1 MSIRPT
7 AAVAGE
13 PEPEPKPKPE
23 PTAARPARSSSRLE
37 EVLQAGLRKLSLE
50 QGETAVFAE
59 TPEQAERASRP
70 GVVGDE
76 AYRGVVQNMHDDAVF
91 AMGFRHM
98 LWDLRADFYPK
109 QNTVTYNSDTKQIWL
124 EGKQVWT
131 HVPPIDSPFKFPSAV
146 GSTDQDLMY
155 PSYVKP
161 SEPFQYGQFQ
171 ALIPGRAYVLRRPAL
186 GGRAIFADE
195 FFGRPY
201 GSEDDDGVASNER
214 GYGICFMDDGVIYN
228 PWATEEIVNKMLA
241 CQRVSEFE
249 AYALEET
256 IQFPLPK
263 RKPAPRGDPAAPSS
277 SLSILPRPRVNS
289 SFIDYARSV
298 HSWAKAVSF
307 DYLQDSFTG
316 AVPVMRSEKKTY
328 RNIWVFLRLDLG
340 NVHPAPEGGVLEAS
354 HLCLG
359 RWTLATCESWGGE
372 SWIELKR
379 PFCSAQG
386 EYNEVDR
393 KAQAMALATLKSF
406 KDKLPMIDK
415 PMTFADLLQQ
425 REIALGRA

>member
-7 AAVAGE
+7 AAVAAE
-13 PEPEPKPKPE
+13 PEPEPKPE

-59 TPEQAERASRP
+59 TPEQKERASRP

-98 LWDLRADFYPK
+98 LWDLRANFAPK
-109 QNTVTYNSDTKQIWL
+109 QNMVTFNTDTKELWE
-124 EGKQVWT
+124 EGTQRWT
-131 HVPPIDSPFKFPSAV
+131 HLPHAPVDSLFMFPSGV
-146 GSTDQDLMY
+146 GSTDQDLTY

-161 SEPFQYGQFQ
+161 GEPFQDKQFQ

-195 FFGRPY
+195 FY
-201 GSEDDDGVASNER
+201 GGAVASNER

-228 PWATEEIVNKMLA
+228 PWATEELVNKMLA

-277 SLSILPRPRVNS
+277 SLSTLPRPRVT

-298 HSWAKAVSF
+298 HTWAKAVSY

-328 RNIWVFLRLDLG
+328 RNIWVFLRLDTG

-415 PMTFADLLQQ
+415 PVTFADLLQQ
-425 REIALGRA
+425 REIALGRG

>member
-7 AAVAGE
+7 AAVAAE
-13 PEPEPKPKPE
+13 PEPKPE

-76 AYRGVVQNMHDDAVF
+76 AKRGVVQNRHDDAVF
-91 AMGFRHM
+91 EMGFRNM
-98 LWDLRADFYPK
+98 LWDLMADFAPK
-109 QNTVTYNSDTKQIWL
+109 QNMVTYNTDTKEIWF
-124 EGKQVWT
+124 EGRQEWSLVG
-131 HVPPIDSPFKFPSAV
+131 HQPGGNPAVYPFRFPSAV

-161 SEPFQYGQFQ
+161 GEPFKDGQFQ
-171 ALIPGRAYVLRRPAL
+171 ALISGRAYVLRRPAL

-195 FFGRPY
+195 FY
-201 GSEDDDGVASNER
+201 GGAYRSEHYNGDASNER

-228 PWATEEIVNKMLA
+228 PWATEELVNKMLV
-241 CQRVSEFE
+241 CQRASEFE

-277 SLSILPRPRVNS
+277 SLSTLPRPRVT

-298 HSWAKAVSF
+298 HTWAKAVSLDF
-307 DYLQDSFTG
+307 LQDNFTG
-316 AVPVMRSEKKTY
+316 AVPEKRSEKKTY
-328 RNIWVFLRLDLG
+328 HNIWVFLRLDTG

-359 RWTLATCESWGGE
+359 RWTLTTYESWRGE
-372 SWIELKR
+372 NWIELKR
-379 PFCSAQG
+379 PYSPQG
-386 EYNEVDR
+386 QYNEVDR
-393 KAQAMALATLKSF
+393 KAQRLALATLKSF

-415 PMTFADLLQQ
+415 AVTLKDLWQQ
-425 REIALGRA
+425 LEIASNLS